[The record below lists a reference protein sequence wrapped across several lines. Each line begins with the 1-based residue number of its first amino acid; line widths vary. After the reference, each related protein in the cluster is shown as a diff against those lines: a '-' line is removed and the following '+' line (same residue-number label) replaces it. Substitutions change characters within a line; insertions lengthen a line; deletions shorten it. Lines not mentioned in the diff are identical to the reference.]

1 MIRILKHIGYND
13 QPLTGYQQKKLDAQ
27 MEQLR
32 IEVGEVIDVYADNTS
47 KDFVGSIDRYAKN
60 RTERALEDA
69 FLVKPT
75 IYTSERLKGL
85 LEGAIKQNV
94 NLIRGLADDV
104 LKNINTI
111 VHEATVNGNG
121 VEDIYNNLQTQ
132 HKMVERRA
140 KLIAYDQTRKIT
152 SQVGNQRA
160 RDAGAEEFEWVHSG
174 KDANPRRLHQSLHG
188 KIFRYDDP
196 PVIQESPR
204 IKGLPSQL
212 INCKCQ
218 AIPVFRLEKEEPR
231 KDIQREYKKRTET
244 TRAMR
249 TDYYGMTKQE
259 QAKVQGIA
267 EEMYDKYKLQVE
279 SIQKVKELGPN
290 VGGIYLGSKNRI
302 VLPERSFKNSMTEQ
316 EKADTIQEKKK
327 RVRELRKELKR
338 YNEESFLSGISK
350 DFKEFMKKGIE
361 SNIEKHKEAIKT
373 LQNKPTKEMKA
384 RRGTVGTE
392 LKDILVHEYG
402 HALENNSN
410 SPYQSGTMYHLAKR
424 KGDFSKISKYSEE
437 NNLELLAEAFTA
449 YTRGEKIPK
458 YMRDTIEE
466 MITRNKKR

>member
-1 MIRILKHIGYND
+1 MKDIGYND

-27 MEQLR
+27 MEQLS
-32 IEVGEVIDVYADNTS
+32 IEVKDVIDVYADNTS

-69 FLVKPT
+69 FFIKPT
-75 IYTSERLKGL
+75 IYTSEQLKGL
-85 LEGAIKQNV
+85 LDGAIKQNV

-218 AIPVFRLEKEEPR
+218 AIPVFRIEKEEPR

-259 QAKVQGIA
+259 QSKVQGIA

-279 SIQKVKELGPN
+279 SIQKVKELKPH
-290 VGGIYLGSKNRI
+290 ILGHYSNSKNHI
-302 VLPERSFKNSMTEQ
+302 TLPERAFKNSMTEQ
-316 EKADTIQEKKK
+316 EKADAIKEKKK
-327 RVRELRKELKR
+327 QVQELRKELEK
-338 YNEESFLSGISK
+338 YNKGPFTSGAGK
-350 DFKEFMKKGIE
+350 NFKEFMKKRIE
-361 SNIEKHKEAIKT
+361 SDIESHKEAIRI
-373 LQNKPTKEMKA
+373 LQNRPTKEMKS
-384 RRGTVGTE
+384 RRWSVGTE

-410 SPYQSGTMYHLAKR
+410 SPNQSEIMYHLAKR
-424 KGDFSKISKYSEE
+424 KGDFSKISKYSEK
-437 NNLELLAEAFTA
+437 NNSELLAEAFTA
-449 YTRGEKIPK
+449 YTRGEKLPK
-458 YMRDTIEE
+458 YMRDIIEE